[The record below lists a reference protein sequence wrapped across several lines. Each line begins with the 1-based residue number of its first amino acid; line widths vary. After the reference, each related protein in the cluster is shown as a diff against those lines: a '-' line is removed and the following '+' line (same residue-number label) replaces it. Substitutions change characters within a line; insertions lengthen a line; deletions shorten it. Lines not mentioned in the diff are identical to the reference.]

1 MDDHQE
7 RVNGRGGS
15 RPGTDVAAAVGRSV
29 QRARRRAGLS
39 MRELAAKA
47 DLSQPFL
54 SNIENGRSM
63 PSVATLYKLAGALAL
78 PPSDLLPAGDD
89 SDIAVTRAGGGV
101 PSAVDESPGVAPN
114 WLLAG
119 APGRLLEV
127 RRFVIAPGQ
136 PTGGWFEH
144 PGEDF
149 LHLTE
154 GVLTVEFGSG
164 RSERLQAG
172 DSLWHTGTV
181 PHRWRAGRGRGAQ
194 LLLVTASAPETAPRP
209 HA

>member
-1 MDDHQE
+1 MEDAQE
-7 RVNGRGGS
+7 HIDGQGGV
-15 RPGTDVAAAVGRSV
+15 RLGTDVAVAVGRSV
-29 QRARRRAGLS
+29 QQARRRAGLS
-39 MRELAAKA
+39 MRVLAAKA

-63 PSVATLYKLAGALAL
+63 PSVATLYKLAGALGLAPSELL
-78 PPSDLLPAGDD
+78 PPADDGD
-89 SDIAVTRAGGGV
+89 ITVTRAGGGV

-149 LHLTE
+149 VHLTE
-154 GVLTVEFGSG
+154 GALTVEFASG

-181 PHRWRAGRGRGAQ
+181 PHRWRAGRGRGAH
-194 LLLVTASAPETAPRP
+194 LLLVTARAPEPAPRA
-209 HA
+209 HG